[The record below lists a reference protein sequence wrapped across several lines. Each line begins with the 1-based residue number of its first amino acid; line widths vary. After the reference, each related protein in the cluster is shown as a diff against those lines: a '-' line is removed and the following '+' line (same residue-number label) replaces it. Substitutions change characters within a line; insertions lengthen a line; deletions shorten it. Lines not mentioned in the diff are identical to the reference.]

1 MKFVY
6 LLQFIIFLIPFIFET
21 PFSQMNMFT
30 LIVIGI
36 VVFIIHESIH
46 IAIIKKKGDI
56 SLTFSGIFFWLHT
69 NAILS
74 KKRFWFFMT
83 SPFLV
88 LTVIPAALSLF
99 TSGDF
104 QSILLFIS
112 WINAFISGSD
122 IINSI
127 LIAIKPKNAVFCNGY
142 YQVKSNH

>member
-6 LLQFIIFLIPFIFET
+6 LIQFIIFLIPFIFET

-56 SLTFSGIFFWLHT
+56 SLTFSGIFFWLQT

-74 KKRFWFFMT
+74 KTRFWFFMT

-99 TSGDF
+99 TSGDI

-122 IINSI
+122 MINSI
-127 LIAIKPKNAVFCNGY
+127 LIAIKPKNAVFCRGY